1 VKPCEGFSE
10 LLIDL
15 SCGLLD
21 GPQAEACRRHLEGCP
36 ACSAEWRRLDRMMTA
51 LTPETVFP
59 RENEVDWDGFARRTI
74 ARATAARPGLL
85 TRLAAFAPRWS
96 PGMAPAWAAAAVLLV
111 VVSVTVLLLDRPPTG
126 PEVATGPAVPLS
138 TSHDNGGDDDSVF
151 MSEPNIDHL
160 TVNLARENT
169 ARYLTETRS
178 VLVTLLDVNIHCE
191 KGKVDISA
199 ERAKATELLRRQ
211 RLIAAELHRL
221 PLARAKDV
229 CGDLE
234 RLLLEISSLADCT
247 RDDEIQT
254 LRDVVDKRQILVRM
268 ELLSQELARQEGA
281 HA

>member
-1 VKPCEGFSE
+1 MKPCDAYSD

-21 GPQAEACRRHLEGCP
+21 ETQAADCRRHVASCA
-36 ACSAEWRRLDRMMTA
+36 ACSAEASRLARLMSA
-51 LTPETVFP
+51 LTPEAAFP
-59 RENEVDWDGFARRTI
+59 RESEVDWSRFARDTV
-74 ARATAARPGLL
+74 ARATAQPPGMLARLGAWMPQWN
-85 TRLAAFAPRWS
+85 LAA
-96 PGMAPAWAAAAVLLV
+96 APAWAAAAALLV
-111 VVSVTVLLLDRPPTG
+111 AVSAAVIMMDR
-126 PEVATGPAVPLS
+126 GPAPPEIASVPA
-138 TSHDNGGDDDSVF
+138 GMEGAPDDSVF
-151 MSEPNIDHL
+151 MSEPSIDHL
-160 TVNLARENT
+160 TLNLARENT
-169 ARYLTETRS
+169 SRYLTETRA

-199 ERAKATELLRRQ
+199 ERAKANELLRRQ
-211 RLIAAELHRL
+211 RLIASELHRL

-268 ELLSQELARQEGA
+268 ELLSQELARQEA
-281 HA
+281 SHA

>member
-1 VKPCEGFSE
+1 MKPCDAYSD

-21 GPQAEACRRHLEGCP
+21 ETQAADCRRHIASCT
-36 ACSAEWRRLDRMMTA
+36 ACSAEASRLARLTSA
-51 LTPETVFP
+51 LTPEAAFP
-59 RENEVDWDGFARRTI
+59 RESEVDWSRFTRDTVAL
-74 ARATAARPGLL
+74 ATAQP
-85 TRLAAFAPRWS
+85 
-96 PGMAPAWAAAAVLLV
+96 PGMLARFGAWISQWNLGAAPAWAAAAALLV
-111 VVSVTVLLLDRPPTG
+111 AVSAAVIMMDRGPAPPEIASVPTG
-126 PEVATGPAVPLS
+126 MEGSP
-138 TSHDNGGDDDSVF
+138 DDSVF
-151 MSEPNIDHL
+151 MSEPSIDHL
-160 TVNLARENT
+160 TLNLARENT
-169 ARYLTETRS
+169 SRYLTETRA

-199 ERAKATELLRRQ
+199 ERAKAGELLRRQ

-221 PLARAKDV
+221 PLARAKEV

-268 ELLSQELARQEGA
+268 ELLSQELARQEA
-281 HA
+281 SHA

>member
-1 VKPCEGFSE
+1 MKPCDAFSE

-21 GPQAEACRRHLEGCP
+21 ETQAAECRRHIAGCA
-36 ACSAEWRRLDRMMTA
+36 ACGAEWSRLSRLMSA
-51 LTPETVFP
+51 LTPEAVFP
-59 RENEVDWDGFARRTI
+59 REPEVDWNRFARRTV
-74 ARATAARPGLL
+74 ARAIEAKPGLL
-85 TRLAAFAPRWS
+85 ARLSTLMPRWNLS
-96 PGMAPAWAAAAVLLV
+96 VAPAWAAAAALLV
-111 VVSVTVLLLDRPPTG
+111 VVSAAVLLMDRSPAG
-126 PEVATGPAVPLS
+126 PEVAHGPAVPAR
-138 TSHDNGGDDDSVF
+138 TGQATAGDDDSVF
-151 MSEPNIDHL
+151 MSEPSIDHL

-178 VLVTLLDVNIHCE
+178 MLVTLLDVNIHCE
-191 KGKVDISA
+191 KGKVDVTA

-234 RLLLEISSLADCT
+234 RLLLEISSLGDCT

-254 LRDVVDKRQILVRM
+254 LRDVVNKRQILVRM